1 MSDCPGPARSPLWFR
16 PSQIAPETR
25 VFAMCRRCLTSRDL
39 VVADLPDI
47 PFSEIE
53 PRLRCTD
60 RGRDGKGPVCGSRA
74 TVEFYCPPV
83 KDEKGLLTYPGPIGR

>member
-1 MSDCPGPARSPLWFR
+1 MEDRSKPLWFK
-16 PSQIAPETR
+16 PSQVSPATR
-25 VFAMCRRCLTSRDL
+25 VFARCRRCLTSRTL
-39 VVADLPDI
+39 VVSELPDV

-74 TVEFYCPPV
+74 TVEFFCPPV
-83 KDEKGLLTYPGPIGR
+83 EDEAGLLSFPGPCG